1 MRSVTVGPRP
11 GKDAVDP
18 LLAEHPGTRLIVHG
32 TDADLA
38 AVLVRLLR
46 RSALDTEVGYVP
58 VVRRSAVTACWGL
71 PSAPAAAAV
80 LARTGT
86 ARPVPLIRDDNGG
99 VLAGRGEI
107 VDIHGEA
114 YCDAVR
120 VFHGRVPKLVVDAGP
135 DGVVV
140 HRGRGVRA
148 ATGRA
153 IQIGSTGA
161 TPVRDGTPYAREIRR
176 WAWYRHTEPWHLVLP
191 TTST

>member
-38 AVLVRLLR
+38 AVLLRLLR
-46 RSALDTEVGYVP
+46 RSALDTEIGYIP
-58 VVRRSAVTACWGL
+58 VARRSAVTACWGL
-71 PSAPAAAAV
+71 PAAPAAAAV

-107 VDIHGEA
+107 GDIHGEA

-120 VFHGRVPKLVVDAGP
+120 VFHGRIPKLVVDAGP
-135 DGVVV
+135 GGVVV

-161 TPVRDGTPYAREIRR
+161 TPVRDGVPYSREIRR
-176 WAWYRHTEPWHLVLP
+176 WAWYRHTEPWHLVLHP
-191 TTST
+191 T